1 MSATSSAYQI
11 LIIKLAFL
19 NYAATFSGIISTAQ
33 IMSERLL
40 VYHEA
45 LNPEKDVQFMIE
57 RYRTGPFIPQVILY
71 KNQYNGS
78 ANGNI

>member
-1 MSATSSAYQI
+1 
-11 LIIKLAFL
+11 
-19 NYAATFSGIISTAQ
+19 
-33 IMSERLL
+33 MSERLL

-45 LNPEKDVQFMIE
+45 LNPEKDIQFMIE

-78 ANGNI
+78 ANGNILGHFVLI